1 MPRKKTEEPITTEE
15 TAVLQPAD
23 ASEDAANTSEDVKAP
38 QAGPATK
45 AAPSKKTAPSSIL
58 TLDADA
64 EIETQETREDTIWHE
79 LQNAYRTRK
88 ILPEIWVV
96 SKKWKAAAPLPLF
109 TIRRCEW

>member
-23 ASEDAANTSEDVKAP
+23 AVSYTH
-38 QAGPATK
+38 
-45 AAPSKKTAPSSIL
+45 L
-58 TLDADA
+58 TLPKLPKPVLPQKLLPLRKLLLLPSLPWMQMQRLKHRKP
-64 EIETQETREDTIWHE
+64 ERIPSGMSC
-79 LQNAYRTRK
+79 RTHTVPVK
-88 ILPEIWVV
+88 SLPEIWVV